1 MQARE
6 VVMLDR
12 RMLTNFDWFFFS
24 LTVIIALIGLST
36 VFSATWSPERGVSGI
51 FIKQAQWMTIGMA
64 VMAVVIFVDYRS
76 WCRFSYPLYG
86 ITIFLL
92 LVVLVAGKSA
102 MGAARWISLGPIS
115 FQPSELAKLAL
126 IATIAK
132 YLSENPP
139 VGGLTL
145 KGLMKPAA
153 LLLVPLLL
161 VAKQPDLGTALLLL
175 FVVTAILFV
184 SGINRRTLTGI
195 ISSALLISPLAGYLF
210 WHGLKEYQKN
220 RLLVFFKPDSDPTGI
235 GYHVIQS
242 KIAIGSGMLT
252 GKGYLS
258 GTQSHLKFLP
268 ERHTDFIFAVF
279 AEEWGLLGSM
289 FLLALYFLLVM
300 RGIEIA
306 LTTKDRLGKL
316 LATGA
321 TSMLFFYVLINM
333 GMTMGVM
340 PVVGV
345 PLPLMSYGGTAM
357 LTTFIA
363 IGILIN
369 VRMRRFMMVGGAR

>member
-1 MQARE
+1 
-6 VVMLDR
+6 MLDR

-24 LTVIIALIGLST
+24 LTIIIASIGLSS
-36 VFSATWSPERGVSGI
+36 VFSATWSPERGVSGT
-51 FIKQAQWMTIGMA
+51 FIKQAQWITIGLV
-64 VMAVVIFVDYRS
+64 VMAVVIAVDYRT

-86 ITIFLL
+86 TTLLLL

-102 MGAARWISLGPIS
+102 MGAARWISLGPIA

-126 IATIAK
+126 MATIAK
-132 YLSENPP
+132 YLADNHTM
-139 VGGLTL
+139 GGLTL
-145 KGLMKPAA
+145 KGLLKPVA

-161 VAKQPDLGTALLLL
+161 IAKQPDLGTALLLL
-175 FVVTAILFV
+175 FVVAALLFV
-184 SGINRRTLTGI
+184 SGINRKTLTGI
-195 ISSALLISPLAGYLF
+195 VSSAALISPFALYLF
-210 WHGLKEYQKN
+210 WHSLKDYQKN
-220 RLLVFFKPDSDPTGI
+220 RLMVFFKPDIDPMGI
-235 GYHVIQS
+235 GYHVTQS

-252 GKGYLS
+252 GKGFLS

-268 ERHTDFIFAVF
+268 ERHTDFVFAVF
-279 AEEWGLLGSM
+279 AEEWGLIGSM
-289 FLLALYFLLVM
+289 LLLVLYFLLIM
-300 RGIEIA
+300 RGIDIA
-306 LTTKDRLGKL
+306 LSTKDRLGKL

-363 IGILIN
+363 IGILLN
-369 VRMRRFMMVGGAR
+369 VRMRRFMMTGGNH